1 MLVLRRRAGESL
13 MIGDNVEVEFLE
25 INSQSVKIGIKAPKE
40 ISILRKELQVVQAQ
54 NRSAAQPVNL
64 EKIAQSLENFKIDS
78 SSAVLPR

>member
-1 MLVLRRRAGESL
+1 

>member
-54 NRSAAQPVNL
+54 NRFAAQPVNL
-64 EKIAQSLENFKIDS
+64 EKIAQSLENFIIDS